1 MQSTLETLNGHLAS
15 ALNLLRGGLNKELH
29 SRLHNQERGVL
40 PDKEVAELSFKTID
54 LLHSIEQLLEPGQLA
69 LADHFFGKLGDLN
82 ICCSAIVTWCLCQGT

>member
-1 MQSTLETLNGHLAS
+1 MQSTLESLNGHLTS
-15 ALNLLRGGLNKELH
+15 ALNLLHGGLNKELH

-82 ICCSAIVTWCLCQGT
+82 ICCSVILTWCLCQGT